1 MHHSACKMLG
11 WGHLEEPTDSRNLRA
26 LPSPHFPPLWK
37 VHARFP
43 SSHPSGSPRLPA
55 AAAPPSPT
63 LEECDPPLLL
73 SSRRRQGG
81 RQHMAPFS
89 LARGGYLGNEKPPCP
104 PSPMGRSCPPPLHIL
119 HKFSDTQ
126 PSYVQLCGELTAFL
140 PPPTPQR
147 RQSREGS
154 LRKPLM

>member
-1 MHHSACKMLG
+1 MISSELSFLPDLGNFTTSACKMSRVG
-11 WGHLEEPTDSRNLRA
+11 EPLEELTDSQGLFALR
-26 LPSPHFPPLWK
+26 PSNFPPLCTL
-37 VHARFP
+37 HQLP
-43 SSHPSGSPRLPA
+43 SEWGYTPA

-63 LEECDPPLLL
+63 LEEFDPPLLL

-104 PSPMGRSCPPPLHIL
+104 PSPLGRGRPPPLHIP

-126 PSYVQLCGELTAFL
+126 P
-140 PPPTPQR
+140 P
-147 RQSREGS
+147 
-154 LRKPLM
+154 LRAAMW